1 MFYQGL
7 VPIEESDYEDFAIE
21 ILIALAFL
29 FKNIRARV
37 SDHQYETIFFQ
48 ISSRTN
54 LLSILALYL
63 NTSYFLCLAL
73 WRLGCN
79 GLYYLSYQGNEVL
92 LFISIRRK
100 MREREYWRLGGA
112 MKHVLGMEK
121 V

>member
-21 ILIALAFL
+21 ISIALAFL
-29 FKNIRARV
+29 FKDIRARV

-63 NTSYFLCLAL
+63 NTSYFFCVSLSGDWDAMDYIIC
-73 WRLGCN
+73 RTKGMRYC
-79 GLYYLSYQGNEVL
+79 YLLVYAG
-92 LFISIRRK
+92 R
-100 MREREYWRLGGA
+100 
-112 MKHVLGMEK
+112 
-121 V
+121 